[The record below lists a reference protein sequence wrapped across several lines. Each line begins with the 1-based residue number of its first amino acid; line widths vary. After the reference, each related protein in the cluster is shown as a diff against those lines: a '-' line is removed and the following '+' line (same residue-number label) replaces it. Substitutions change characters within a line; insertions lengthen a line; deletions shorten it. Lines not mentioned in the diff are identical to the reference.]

1 MIKLE
6 ESSFWFPFGPFWTE
20 NFKIGFS
27 PRESYQN
34 IAGTVFHRTFTCE
47 SKKTQ
52 KTPQKKGLLVW
63 YTRKTFRKTH
73 FLTHTYV
80 CVSESKKCCFF
91 GKFCERTK
99 WTIQKIFC
107 LSLCLCL
114 SLSLCLCLSL
124 CDLCYM
130 LCVMTPIWFI
140 LWELSFIEKG
150 YISISEESIRK
161 FDD

>member
-20 NFKIGFS
+20 NLKIGFS

-34 IAGTVFHRTFTCE
+34 IAGTVFHRTCTCE

-99 WTIQKIFC
+99 
-107 LSLCLCL
+107 
-114 SLSLCLCLSL
+114 
-124 CDLCYM
+124 
-130 LCVMTPIWFI
+130 
-140 LWELSFIEKG
+140 
-150 YISISEESIRK
+150 
-161 FDD
+161 